1 MYCKE
6 CGTKINENS
15 KFCDKCGVETSVK
28 FSKGRIYIP
37 IISLILSIIG
47 ILVVFSFGE
56 DNEIND
62 RDTIETIAGSFWIY
76 SVLPF
81 SLGIVS
87 INNNYTGKNM
97 GIAAL
102 IISFFTGIGYIV
114 LLVESFD
121 SYLT

>member
-6 CGTKINENS
+6 CGTKINEYS
-15 KFCDKCGVETSVK
+15 KFWDKCGVETSVK

-62 RDTIETIAGSFWIY
+62 RDTIETIAGSF
-76 SVLPF
+76 
-81 SLGIVS
+81 
-87 INNNYTGKNM
+87 
-97 GIAAL
+97 A
-102 IISFFTGIGYIV
+102 
-114 LLVESFD
+114 
-121 SYLT
+121 